1 MPLTDNESKLTEIT
15 QALKPLEE
23 LWRIA
28 KTWVEQIHMWQESP
42 LSDVDADGFLSKDE
56 FVLAMHLTNARVKG
70 GLPLPDVLPDELR
83 PPYP

>member
-1 MPLTDNESKLTEIT
+1 MQIFDVLRGNRSEASIGKEKCFSVLRKSGLDGPTLSLI
-15 QALKPLEE
+15 
-23 LWRIA
+23 WR
-28 KTWVEQIHMWQESP
+28 